1 MVNNFVDTDLKIKI
15 RRCLANLPITIN
27 TSFGDPFQPDQ
38 WENTLYKIKYLQK
51 QNYQGEVEVS
61 TKWILSDEQIEE
73 LYCANPNLWI
83 MCGIT
88 GLNEGKGITIED
100 RFDNYLRLCKKFK
113 RTVLNTRPL
122 IPDKNDSM
130 VVLRPIIEVAAKGN
144 KLLKHGG
151 YLDPSDTKN
160 KKTKYDELKKE
171 IHTFCQEL
179 GVDDA
184 PRCSC
189 IVSDVTGKVNST
201 YENSKPHNLDVLSA
215 LGFNFVLEND
225 YVKLTGFNNSGIVTK
240 GDVSFARLII
250 ESSHILDNWTDSHQY
265 MQMKGP
271 EDQTLVCTSSWFHWA
286 REVPCMVNCWYC
298 HVRPGTAI
306 YFVAGDSGC
315 SPLDLYSM
323 LFEEK

>member
-1 MVNNFVDTDLKIKI
+1 MVNNNIDDDLKKKI
-15 RRCLANLPITIN
+15 RNCLASLPITIN
-27 TSFGDPFQPDQ
+27 TSYGDPFQPDQ
-38 WENTLYKIKYLQK
+38 WENTLYKINYLKNQG
-51 QNYQGEVEVS
+51 YQGEIEVS

-73 LYCANPNLWI
+73 LYQADPDLWI

-88 GLNEGKGITIED
+88 GLNEGIGITLED
-100 RFDNYLRLCKKFK
+100 RFDNYLRMCKKLK

-122 IPDKNDSM
+122 IPGKNDSM
-130 VVLRPIIEVAAKGN
+130 EVLKPIIEVAAKGN

-151 YLDPSDTKN
+151 YLDPSNVVN
-160 KKTKYDELKKE
+160 KKTKYDALKQE
-171 IHTFCQEL
+171 IHSLCRIL
-179 GVDDA
+179 GVDDG

-189 IVSDVTGKVNST
+189 IVTDVTGKVNST
-201 YENSKPHNLDVLSA
+201 YENSKPANLDVLRA
-215 LGFNFVLEND
+215 LGFDYEIENG
-225 YVKLTGFNNSGIVTK
+225 YVKLTGFRNSGTVTK

-250 ESSHILDNWTDSHQY
+250 ESSRIFDNWNDPHQY

-271 EDQTLVCTSSWFHWA
+271 NGQTLVCTSSWFHWA

-315 SPLDLYSM
+315 SPIDLYNM
-323 LFEEK
+323 LFES

>member
-1 MVNNFVDTDLKIKI
+1 MVCNGIDDNLKKKIKT
-15 RRCLANLPITIN
+15 CLSNLPITIN
-27 TSFGDPFQPDQ
+27 TSYGDPFQPDQ
-38 WENTLYKIKYLQK
+38 WENTIYKINYLRK
-51 QNYQGEVEVS
+51 QEYQGEVEVS
-61 TKWILSDEQIEE
+61 TKWILSNDQIDE
-73 LYCANPNLWI
+73 LYQANPNLWI

-88 GLNEGKGITIED
+88 GLNEGKGITLED
-100 RFDNYLRLCKKFK
+100 RFDNYFRLCKKFK
-113 RTVLNTRPL
+113 RIVLNTRPL

-130 VVLRPIIEVAAKGN
+130 EVLGPIIEVAAKGN

-151 YLDPSDTKN
+151 YLDPSDAKN
-160 KKTKYDELKKE
+160 KKTKYEDLEKE
-171 IHTFCQEL
+171 IHSLCMKL

-189 IVSDVTGKVNST
+189 IVTDVTGKVNST
-201 YENSKPHNLDVLSA
+201 YENSDPKNLDVLSA
-215 LGFNFVLEND
+215 LGFDFEVENG

-250 ESSHILDNWTDSHQY
+250 ESSHIFDNWTDFHQY

-271 EDQTLVCTSSWFHWA
+271 DGQTLVCTSSWFHWA
-286 REVPCMVNCWYC
+286 REVPCKVNCWYC

-323 LFEEK
+323 LFES

>member
-1 MVNNFVDTDLKIKI
+1 MVNNCVDDDLKNKI
-15 RRCLANLPITIN
+15 RDCLANLPITIN

-73 LYCANPNLWI
+73 LYRANPNLWI

-88 GLNEGKGITIED
+88 GLNEGKVITIED

-160 KKTKYDELKKE
+160 KKTRYDELKKE
-171 IHTFCQEL
+171 IHTLCKEL

-189 IVSDVTGKVNST
+189 IVTDVTGKVNST
-201 YENSKPHNLDVLSA
+201 YENSEPKNLDVLSA
-215 LGFNFVLEND
+215 LGFDFELVND
-225 YVKLTGFNNSGIVTK
+225 YVKLTGYKNSGKVTK

-271 EDQTLVCTSSWFHWA
+271 EGQTLVCTSSWFHWA

-323 LFEEK
+323 LFEEE